1 MNSLQDILSTIPIF
15 SFLGR
20 NEIAAVETLFV
31 ESTRQKEEYVCREG
45 EEGDTFH
52 IILDGELE
60 VIVGQNDSARVVSIL
75 KKGDFFGEMAL
86 LQGGKR
92 TASVVVSRR
101 ARLVT
106 LDRSSFNSLFL
117 KNPKAL
123 EYFTRVLCKRVA
135 DANKGDVVRKSTMT
149 ISIAS
154 ARENLH
160 GKSMLSEAL
169 AAVLHDLTGS
179 QILLVRLSSCA
190 VGPEGELAEILH
202 WGGSGEA
209 LERAISKIAQGVF
222 ILDVPARPGQD
233 ANYYAECGSSLI
245 SRFSDRFPF
254 IIFDMNTERGVLEA
268 LDLFS
273 DVYIEIGDTAE
284 PPKKA
289 DSSGSKMKYFRVVN
303 RFNMTSRAVSLSHC
317 EPFVMPH
324 ASRLN
329 SGTSTDFIRTNPRSA
344 LGLPVHRLARK
355 ILGTT
360 VGVALGGGAAF
371 GIAHLGVLQVLEK
384 HGIPIDLIAG
394 CSQGS
399 IIGVGYAAGV
409 STARMIEIALQLGH
423 WKNSLLAVD
432 LTITRP
438 GLLLGDSFVKIFE
451 PYLTECRTFADLLMP
466 CLTVATDI
474 ESGERVPIG
483 SGLLT
488 TAFRASAAVP
498 MVFAPVKV
506 GDRVL
511 VDGGVSDPVPAEVVN
526 AMGADLCI
534 AVNVVP
540 PLKLGVENA
549 VSKAVR
555 LVNRFNP
562 MSYLNGVS
570 GMPAMFDIIMNS
582 MQVLQHELG
591 NFKAISA
598 DVLIKPDLSDF
609 TWIEYYR
616 SSELIERGVEAA
628 ERAMPAIHRVLAQKM
643 APYKKRSTTEV
654 AVAS

>member
-1 MNSLQDILSTIPIF
+1 MDSLQDILSTIPIF

-20 NEIAAVETLFV
+20 NEIAAVQSLFV
-31 ESTRQKEEYVCREG
+31 ESTHQKGEYVCREG
-45 EEGDTFH
+45 EEGSTFH

-60 VIVGQNDSARVVSIL
+60 VTVGQDDAARVLSIL

-92 TASVVVSRR
+92 TASVVVARR
-101 ARLVT
+101 TRLVT
-106 LDRSSFNSLFL
+106 LDRASFNSLFL

-135 DANKGDVVRKSTMT
+135 DANKGDVARKSTMA
-149 ISIAS
+149 ISVGS
-154 ARENLH
+154 ARENLR
-160 GKSMLSEAL
+160 GKTMLAQAL
-169 AAVLHDLTGS
+169 AAVLHDLTGA
-179 QILLVRLSSCA
+179 QVLLIRVTLDPA
-190 VGPEGELAEILH
+190 GPKGELAEILH

-209 LERAISKIAQGVF
+209 LDRAIDSFAEGVF
-222 ILDVPARPGQD
+222 TLNVPARPGQD
-233 ANYYAECGSSLI
+233 PNYYAECGSSII
-245 SRFSDRFPF
+245 SRFSERFPF
-254 IIFDMNTERGVLEA
+254 IIFDIGAEARGVMKA
-268 LDLFS
+268 IDLFS

-284 PPKKA
+284 PPKQA
-289 DSSGSKMKYFRVVN
+289 DSSGKKMKVFRVVN
-303 RFNMTSRAVSLSHC
+303 RYNMTSAALPISHC
-317 EPFVMPH
+317 EPFVIPRDGWL
-324 ASRLN
+324 SK
-329 SGTSTDFIRTNPRSA
+329 GTSAELIRKNPRSA
-344 LGLPVHRLARK
+344 VGLPVHRLARK
-355 ILGTT
+355 ILGAT

-371 GIAHLGVLQVLEK
+371 GIAHLGVIQVLEK

-409 STARMIEIALQLGH
+409 TTARMIEIALQLGH

-432 LTITRP
+432 LTLTRP

-451 PYLTECRTFADLLMP
+451 PYLSDARTFADLLMP
-466 CLTVATDI
+466 CMTVATDI

-483 SGLLT
+483 AGLLT

-498 MVFAPVKV
+498 MVFAPVKM
-506 GDRVL
+506 GERVL
-511 VDGGVSDPVPAEVVN
+511 VDGGVSDPVPAEVVDS
-526 AMGADLCI
+526 MGADLCI

-555 LVNRFNP
+555 QINRFNP
-562 MSYLNGVS
+562 LSYLNGVA
-570 GMPAMFDIIMNS
+570 GMPPMFDIIMNS

-616 SSELIERGVEAA
+616 SAELIRRGVEAA
-628 ERAMPAIHRVLAQKM
+628 ERAMPVIHRALNQKM
-643 APYKKRSTTEV
+643 GPFMKRTASSTV
-654 AVAS
+654 SA